1 MAGSFIATKIRLA
14 RSPVAVAQDINDD
27 SGGEFLL
34 FCEYS
39 PGYLS
44 YLSPMKRMI
53 LFLFVF
59 LPMLSEA
66 QTSDASI
73 RETIQTPVW
82 QFRQASDSNSTWK
95 PVKAPVSVHT
105 ALLQNGMI
113 DDPYYR
119 DNEEKLQWIE
129 REDWE
134 FKTTFDVDPAILEK
148 KHVEMQLSGIDT
160 YAKIFLNDSL
170 IAETDNMFRI
180 WSVDVKKL
188 LNPHGNVLHFYFES
202 PLKKTDAAWK
212 ALGYELPG
220 GQRVMTRKA
229 QYQYGWDWGPRFVGC
244 AINKIPQLLAWDD
257 LLLEN
262 VFVTAQS
269 ITPELAKM
277 VARYRYRS
285 DFTGAVTVMAR
296 NGKRK
301 AVEDRKF
308 WEGVHEDSVTFD
320 VPNPQLWWCN
330 GMGEPHL
337 YDFTIE
343 VKRDVKLL
351 DKSDIRVGIRTIE
364 LVTDKDR
371 KGETFYF
378 KLNGKPVFA
387 KGANYIPQDVFLDR
401 VSPNKYKKLIDD
413 AAAANMNMLR
423 VWGGGVYE
431 DDVFYQLCD
440 ARGILVWQDFM
451 YACAMYPGK
460 GSFLATA
467 AREALQQLERLR
479 QHPCMALWCGNNEDN
494 EAWHNWGWQMPFT
507 EAQRE
512 QIWRDYQILFDEVLN
527 TYVGRN
533 SGNVP
538 YWESSPKYGRA
549 NPKSLT
555 EGDCHYW
562 GVWHDEEP
570 FEIFNKK
577 VPRFM
582 SEYGFQ
588 SFPDWHTIESF
599 TLPEDRQLDSKVMLL
614 HQKHPRGNAL
624 IAEYMKRDYRT
635 PKKFEDF
642 VYVSQ
647 LLQAEGIRT
656 GIEAHR
662 RNKPYCMGT
671 LYWQLNDVWPV
682 ASWSSIDYSG
692 RWKALHYYARDAYSP
707 VAALP
712 YREDDILKIYGV
724 NDRQEAVNVTLRVRT
739 LTFGGQVIND
749 VTQVNTQI
757 KPDSSRMIWQ
767 ASVKALLSK
776 HKPQSAVTEI
786 TLSTPDGKELYR
798 RLYYFEPPK
807 KLSLS
812 RVNVSVKVEQ
822 VNDGY
827 QLTLSSNDLAKNVM
841 IQTDV
846 EGDLSDNYF
855 DLLPGERKTVF
866 FKTERILDE
875 PRKTFKVSSLA
886 DTWK

>member
-1 MAGSFIATKIRLA
+1 
-14 RSPVAVAQDINDD
+14 
-27 SGGEFLL
+27 
-34 FCEYS
+34 
-39 PGYLS
+39 
-44 YLSPMKRMI
+44 MKRMI
-53 LFLFVF
+53 FFLVVL

-66 QTSDASI
+66 QSSPSI
-73 RETIQTPVW
+73 RQTIQAPVW
-82 QFRQASDSNSTWK
+82 EFRQAGDSTRAWK

-113 DDPYYR
+113 EDPYYR

-129 REDWE
+129 KEDWE
-134 FKTTFDVDPAILEK
+134 FQTTFDVDPAIMGK
-148 KHVEMQLSGIDT
+148 KHIELQLRNIDT
-160 YAKIFLNDSL
+160 YAKVFLNDSL
-170 IAETDNMFRI
+170 IAETDNMFRT
-180 WSVDVKKL
+180 WSIDVKKI
-188 LNPHGNVLHFYFES
+188 LNPRHNVLHFYFES
-202 PLKKTDAAWK
+202 PLKRTDADWK

-220 GQRVMTRKA
+220 GQRVLTRKA

-244 AINKIPQLLAWDD
+244 GINKLPELLAWDD
-257 LLLEN
+257 LLLET
-262 VFVTAQS
+262 VYITAQS
-269 ITPELAKM
+269 VTPELAKM

-285 DFTGAVTVMAR
+285 DFTGPVTVIAR
-296 NGKRK
+296 DGKRK
-301 AVEDRKF
+301 ALEDRKF
-308 WEGVHEDSVTFD
+308 WEGVHEDSVTFE
-320 VPNPQLWWCN
+320 VQNPKLWWCA

-337 YDFTIE
+337 YDFGVE
-343 VKRDVKLL
+343 VKRDVQLM
-351 DKSDIRVGIRTIE
+351 DKAEVRMGIRSIE
-364 LVTDKDR
+364 LVTDKDD

-401 VSPNKYKKLIDD
+401 VSPDKYKKLLDD
-413 AAAANMNMLR
+413 AVAANMNMLR

-440 ARGILVWQDFM
+440 SRGILVWQDFM

-479 QHPCMALWCGNNEDN
+479 QHPCVALWCGNNEDN
-494 EAWHNWGWQMPFT
+494 EAWNNWGWQMPFT

-512 QIWRDYQILFDEVLN
+512 QIWRDYKILFNELLP
-527 TYVGRN
+527 TYVEHN

-538 YWESSPKYGRA
+538 YWESSPRYGRA
-549 NPKSLT
+549 NAKSLT
-555 EGDCHYW
+555 EGDSHYW

-570 FEIFNKK
+570 FDILNKK

-588 SFPDWHTIESF
+588 SFPDWRTIEAF
-599 TLPEDRQLDSKVMLL
+599 TLPEDRKLDSKVMLL

-624 IAEYMKRDYRT
+624 IAEYMKRDYRN
-635 PKKFEDF
+635 PKTFEDF

-682 ASWSSIDYSG
+682 ASWSSIDYFG
-692 RWKALHYYARDAYSP
+692 RWKALHYYARNAYSP

-712 YREDDILKIYGV
+712 YQEGDILKIYGV
-724 NDRQEAVNVTLRVRT
+724 NDKLEDVTTTLQVRT
-739 LTFGGQVIND
+739 LSFDGKVLND
-749 VTQVNTQI
+749 VTQANTLI
-757 KPDSSRMIWQ
+757 KPDSSHMIWQ
-767 ASVKALLSK
+767 GSVKAMLDK
-776 HKPQSAVTEI
+776 HKPESALVEI
-786 TLSTPDGKELYR
+786 TLSTPDGNELYR
-798 RLYYFEPPK
+798 RLYYFVSPK

-812 RVNVSVKVEQ
+812 RTNVSIKVEQ

-827 QLTLSSNDLAKNVM
+827 QLTLSSDRLAKNVY
-841 IQTDV
+841 ISTDV
-846 EGDLSDNYF
+846 DGLLSDNYF
-855 DLLPGERKTVF
+855 DLLPGERKTVL

-875 PRKTFKVSSLA
+875 PKEAFKVKSLVDA
-886 DTWK
+886 WE